1 MRAALLS
8 LSVSLILTASG
19 CSGGSDSANASSG
32 GSSGWREFAP
42 EGDHFSIKMPG
53 DPKPLPPDMSETKGW
68 TANGANLVSIIRYR
82 PLSDPSIE
90 QNQSN
95 VEKEFDTV
103 FDTIAITDGLKDV
116 EQQKSVSFSGNIG
129 REIEG
134 TTADGKIDR
143 IRLCIVGG
151 RMYRGDVTGTKEAV
165 ESGDA
170 KLFFDSLKILP

>member
-1 MRAALLS
+1 
-8 LSVSLILTASG
+8 
-19 CSGGSDSANASSG
+19 
-32 GSSGWREFAP
+32 
-42 EGDHFSIKMPG
+42 
-53 DPKPLPPDMSETKGW
+53 MSETKGW

-103 FDTIAITDGLKDV
+103 FDTVAITDGLKDV

>member
-1 MRAALLS
+1 MRFALLS
-8 LSVSLILTASG
+8 LAVSLMLVATG
-19 CSGGSDSANASSG
+19 CSGGSDSASASSG
-32 GSSGWREFAP
+32 GSSGWKEFTP
-42 EGDHFSIKMPG
+42 EGDHFSVKLPG

-68 TANGANLVSIIRYR
+68 TANGANLVCIIRYR
-82 PLSDPSIE
+82 PLADPSIE

-95 VEKEFDTV
+95 VEKEFDTI
-103 FDTIAITDGLKDV
+103 FDTIAITDGLKDL

-134 TTADGKIDR
+134 TTADGKVDR

-151 RMYRGDVTGTKEAV
+151 RMYRGDAIGTKEAV